1 ADAAKRKSNVTLIDW
16 YKRSQGHSEYFAPD
30 GVHLEYKG
38 VLALKDEILKALK
51 KK

>member
-1 ADAAKRKSNVTLIDW
+1 
-16 YKRSQGHSEYFAPD
+16 PD